1 MSLAGKQLLAREVA
15 RLAHN
20 VGWRDR
26 DVIIATAVCSAES
39 SRYTQADNTDAQ
51 GQPTNPD
58 GSIDYGLWQ
67 INSVHL
73 GQVIAGSPVTVER
86 LLDPVQNARIAY
98 ALWLDQ
104 SWTPWAAYGSG
115 AYQAQVEGAIIGF
128 KNYWF
133 ERFNLPLATV
143 EKAG

>member
-20 VGWRDR
+20 AGWRDR

-39 SRYTQADNTDAQ
+39 SRYTEAVNTENA
-51 GQPTNPD
+51 D

-67 INSVHL
+67 INSVHI
-73 GQVIAGSPVTVER
+73 GQVIAGAPVTIER
-86 LLDPVQNARIAY
+86 LLDPVENARIAY
-98 ALWLDQ
+98 AFWLDQ
-104 SWTPWAAYGSG
+104 SWTPWAAYASG
-115 AYQAQVEGAIIGF
+115 AYLAQVAGAIIGI

-133 ERFNLPLATV
+133 ERYGIPLSPLSTT
-143 EKAG
+143 EKPDV

>member
-1 MSLAGKQLLAREVA
+1 M
-15 RLAHN
+15 
-20 VGWRDR
+20 GWRDR

-39 SRYTQADNTDAQ
+39 SRYTEAVNTENA
-51 GQPTNPD
+51 D

-73 GQVIAGSPVTVER
+73 GQSINGWAVTVER
-86 LLDPVQNARIAY
+86 LLDPVENARIAY
-98 ALWLDQ
+98 TLWLDQ
-104 SWTPWAAYGSG
+104 SWTPWAAYASG
-115 AYQAQVEGAIIGF
+115 AYLAQVEGAIIGI

-133 ERFNLPLATV
+133 ERYDVPLSTA

>member
-39 SRYTQADNTDAQ
+39 SRYTEAVNTENA
-51 GQPTNPD
+51 D

-67 INSVHL
+67 INSVHI
-73 GQVIAGSPVTVER
+73 GQVIAGAPVTIER

-104 SWTPWAAYGSG
+104 SWTPWAAYASG
-115 AYQAQVEGAIIGF
+115 AYLAQVEGAIIGI

-133 ERFNLPLATV
+133 ERYGIPFPTM

>member
-1 MSLAGKQLLAREVA
+1 MSLAGTQLLARQVA

-20 VGWRDR
+20 AGWRDK

-39 SRYTQADNTDAQ
+39 SRYTQADNTDAN
-51 GQPTNPD
+51 GNPTNPD

-73 GQVIAGSPVTVER
+73 GQKIAGGVVTVER
-86 LLDPVQNARIAY
+86 LLDPVENSRIAY
-98 ALWLDQ
+98 AIWLDQ

-115 AYQAQVEGAIIGF
+115 AYLAYVEGAIIGM
-128 KNYWF
+128 KNYWL
-133 ERFNLPLATV
+133 ERYSLPLSA